1 MTHEQ
6 LLKSTPWDWFQ
17 VAGRSQMWR
26 GRIFTSG
33 PNKERP
39 IGVSKT
45 LPGVY
50 AEGETPCQ
58 REQVLHLKC
67 CGFLPVPHSERLQP
81 PHSSKGPWGWFVF
94 SVISSSL
101 RPCFEQVWWSMC
113 YLPGRRTVFLCRPLT
128 LRVHHPLQVT
138 PRHMD
143 RESHWESFPLKV
155 QKPLLVKFCSHC
167 PVSFP

>member
-1 MTHEQ
+1 MTHKQ

-45 LPGVY
+45 SPGLY
-50 AEGETPCQ
+50 AEGETLCQ

-67 CGFLPVPHSERLQP
+67 CGFLPMPHSEQLQP

-101 RPCFEQVWWSMC
+101 RPCFEQAWWSVC
-113 YLPGRRTVFLCRPLT
+113 CLPGRRQCSYADLWLWGYIILSKSHPDTWTERATERVFP
-128 LRVHHPLQVT
+128 
-138 PRHMD
+138 
-143 RESHWESFPLKV
+143 
-155 QKPLLVKFCSHC
+155 
-167 PVSFP
+167 